1 MSKKTITRADIGE
14 ALRKKCGLSRAE
26 SMSFVESVID
36 EVCTCIKKEKEVK
49 IPLFGVF
56 GLKHK
61 KARIGRNPKT
71 MEEAKICERNVAT
84 FRVSRVMKDRVNLTL
99 SKKRKS

>member
-14 ALRKKCGLSRAE
+14 ALRSKCNLTRTE
-26 SMSFVESVID
+26 SMNFIETIID
-36 EVCTCIKKEKEVK
+36 EVCVCVKKEKEVK

-71 MEEAKICERNVAT
+71 MKEAKISERNVVT
-84 FRVSRVMKDRVNLTL
+84 FRVSRVMKDRVNNALN
-99 SKKRKS
+99 KKKKA